1 MLTDVRAYLRE
12 RPLASLND
20 IALRLGVTPEVARN
34 VLAVWMRKGRV
45 EQIDCG
51 SGCSNCQLCQGP
63 PAEFY
68 RWRHAGTSS
77 GADMG

>member
-20 IALRLGVTPEVARN
+20 IALHLKIPPEVARE
-34 VLAVWMRKGRV
+34 LCAVWMRKGQIER
-45 EQIDCG
+45 IDCAD
-51 SGCSNCQLCQGP
+51 GCARCQLCQGP

-68 RWRHAGTSS
+68 RWRGKLP
-77 GADMG
+77 D